1 MALAFLRYIK
11 HMSPTLSHAAIAL
24 YSNSPY
30 QPTGYGQQA
39 GYLVD
44 RLKRAGAE
52 VAALSNYGVQGNNGK
67 LETPYGKIMQYAPS
81 FEPYGNDIHP
91 ANFRHFT
98 ASHPEHKALL
108 ITLYDT
114 WVLDRKVWERVDKIL
129 SWTPLDHLT
138 IPDKVEAWIRQDHV
152 TPIAMSP
159 FGVRQMNALD
169 IECEYVPHAIDS
181 KRYAPGADKSDG
193 DIRDKLGIDQDTWL
207 VGMVAA
213 NKADSGMHRKAFYEN
228 LLAFAMF
235 KQDHPDAKIYI
246 HSDVHGSAGG
256 WNLTDIFAKVG
267 LQQDDV
273 VMPNQVI
280 YRWGHTQD
288 EMAALFATFDVYL
301 GTSYGEGFGIGTIE
315 SQMAG
320 TPAIVSN
327 FAASPD
333 LIAPE
338 HRMSVNDGGLLV
350 DGQPIWHAGLAAPF
364 AVPSVPQIVKALENA
379 YSFGRGTNKAARK
392 WAAANFDVDQVFEK
406 QWLPL
411 LQKHTAK

>member
-1 MALAFLRYIK
+1 
-11 HMSPTLSHAAIAL
+11 MSPTLSHAAIAL

-67 LETPYGKIMQYAPS
+67 LETKHGAIMQYAPS
-81 FEPYGNDIHP
+81 FDPYGNDIHP
-91 ANFRHFT
+91 ANFRHFSAT
-98 ASHPEHKALL
+98 HPEHKALL

-114 WVLDRKVWERVDKIL
+114 WVLDRKVWDRVDKIL

-138 IPDKVEAWIRQDHV
+138 IPDKVEAWIRQEHV

-159 FGVRQMNALD
+159 FGVRQMNAIG
-169 IECEYVPHAIDS
+169 IECEYVPHAIDT
-181 KRYAPGADKSDG
+181 KIYAPGADKIDG
-193 DIRDKLGIDQDTWL
+193 DIRDKLGIDADTWL

-228 LLAFAMF
+228 LLAFSIF

-256 WNLTDIFAKVG
+256 WQLKDIFAKVG
-267 LQQDDV
+267 IKQDDV
-273 VMPNQVI
+273 IMPNQVI
-280 YRWGHTQD
+280 YRWGHTQK

-315 SQMAG
+315 SASAG

-338 HRMSVNDGGLLV
+338 HRMSANDGGLLV
-350 DGQPIWHAGLAAPF
+350 DGQPIWHAGLSAPF
-364 AVPSVPQIVKALENA
+364 AVPNVSQIVRALQNA
-379 YSFGRGTNKAARK
+379 YAFERGANKAARK
-392 WAAANFDVDQVFEK
+392 WATANFDVDQVFKK
-406 QWLPL
+406 QWMPL
-411 LQKHTAK
+411 LERQLK